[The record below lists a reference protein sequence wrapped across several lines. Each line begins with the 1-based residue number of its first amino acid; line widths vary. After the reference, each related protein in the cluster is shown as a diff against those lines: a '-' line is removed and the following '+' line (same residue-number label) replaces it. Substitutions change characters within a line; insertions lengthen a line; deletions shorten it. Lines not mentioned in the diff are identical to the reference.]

1 MATVK
6 NTREN
11 NININDKITI
21 HIMTTLSE
29 LWIVTH
35 MLEMV
40 GI

>member
-1 MATVK
+1 MQNKWPQLK

-29 LWIVTH
+29 L
-35 MLEMV
+35 
-40 GI
+40 